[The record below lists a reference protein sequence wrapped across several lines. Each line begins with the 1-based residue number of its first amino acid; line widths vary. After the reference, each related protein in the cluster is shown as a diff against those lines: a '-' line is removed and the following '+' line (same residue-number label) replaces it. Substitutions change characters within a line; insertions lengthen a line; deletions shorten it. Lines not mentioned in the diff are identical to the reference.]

1 MNAFMNVMHT
11 TTCNCTACTTVPTL
25 GIKMP
30 YEEEE
35 KKATKTRKT
44 RQKLIVGENDL
55 ATVAPEVAAM
65 LSEKDKHFAFE
76 VTAGSHRK
84 LVFVCPDCK
93 QEFKAEIKNVVH
105 SVSNG
110 TTGCPICAG
119 KKIIPGINDLATK
132 RPEVAA
138 MWSSKNKISASEVAA
153 RSGKSAFFKCCDC
166 GQEFKA
172 DINNIVRL

>member
-30 YEEEE
+30 YEEEK

-65 LSEKDKHFAFE
+65 LS
-76 VTAGSHRK
+76 
-84 LVFVCPDCK
+84 
-93 QEFKAEIKNVVH
+93 
-105 SVSNG
+105 
-110 TTGCPICAG
+110 
-119 KKIIPGINDLATK
+119 
-132 RPEVAA
+132 
-138 MWSSKNKISASEVAA
+138 
-153 RSGKSAFFKCCDC
+153 
-166 GQEFKA
+166 
-172 DINNIVRL
+172 